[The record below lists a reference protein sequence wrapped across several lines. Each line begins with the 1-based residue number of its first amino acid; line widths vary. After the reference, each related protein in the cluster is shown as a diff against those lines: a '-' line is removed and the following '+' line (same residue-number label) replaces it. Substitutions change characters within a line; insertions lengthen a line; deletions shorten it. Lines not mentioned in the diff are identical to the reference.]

1 LRRGGEGRQGVERR
15 KGKWERK
22 KRRGRGKGRKGRGNV
37 YRPLAK
43 IPAGVHLCSD

>member
-22 KRRGRGKGRKGRGNV
+22 KRRG
-37 YRPLAK
+37 
-43 IPAGVHLCSD
+43 GVREKKEG